1 MVADRIQKVLA
12 NAGLASRRG
21 VERWIEEGH
30 ISVNGKPATLGQKIG
45 PKDRVLVHGKPF
57 VWRDSQ
63 SELVTIAYHKPIG
76 QVCTRSDPEDRPTV
90 FQALPK
96 RKFGRWISIGR
107 LDVNTAGLLLFTTDG
122 ELANRLMHPSNQVQR
137 EYAVRAL
144 GTMSDADITSLKRG
158 IELEDGIAKVHGIRA
173 MERKEGANQWYRVVL
188 TEGKKREVR
197 RLFEAVGLTVNRL
210 IRVRFG
216 DIELHRQHR
225 IEQVRTLSP
234 GEQRSLYRA
243 AGLDAPGGLQQ
254 QRERKDQS
262 TRKTRSHKGKKRT
275 RR

>member
-30 ISVNGKPATLGQKIG
+30 ITVNGQPATLGQKIS
-45 PKDRVLVHGKPF
+45 PKDRVTVHGKPF
-57 VWRDSQ
+57 VWRDSKT
-63 SELVTIAYHKPIG
+63 ELTTIAYHKPIG
-76 QVCTRSDPEDRPTV
+76 QVCTRSDTEDRPTV
-90 FQALPK
+90 FEALPK
-96 RKFGRWISIGR
+96 LKSGRWISIGR

-122 ELANRLMHPSNQVQR
+122 ELANGLMHPSNEVQR

-144 GTMSDADITSLKRG
+144 GVMSDIDMVKLKRG
-158 IELEDGIAKVHGIRA
+158 IELEDGMAKCHGIRA
-173 MERKEGANQWYRVVL
+173 MEGKEGANQWYRVVL
-188 TEGKKREVR
+188 TEGRKREVR
-197 RLFEAVGLTVNRL
+197 RLFEAIGLQVNRL

-225 IEQVRTLSP
+225 REQVRTLSP
-234 GEQRSLYRA
+234 GEQRSLYLA
-243 AGLDAPGGLQQ
+243 AGLEVPKHLQHTPRRQ
-254 QRERKDQS
+254 PRGVANKRPSSPRK
-262 TRKTRSHKGKKRT
+262 RP